1 MTELESNQSLTSSST
16 APLEY
21 ENTRLRSELDSLSS
35 HASWLES
42 QLSSK
47 SQQVAKSKVDHA
59 KQLRHVSVELERT
72 ERERSGLEMD
82 SKQMKANSLVMQ
94 QRLEKA
100 QRQVL
105 EAHKNLAE
113 REQELQLEVQTERRM
128 AELQKETKARM
139 EERYNDVVRDM
150 QSMKQF
156 AKVAEQEH
164 ESHLQ
169 QVRVEIEQEMRS
181 VLDEKE
187 GKFIEAKEF
196 IQKKLDRAVADK
208 LRLEDEFMSRPTI
221 QADTNT
227 TATTT
232 LALPT
237 VQFTNADGEPMTLT
251 TLYEKLSSTEEQLH
265 IEQAERKRVELYL
278 ERTHAEIEAS
288 APKLRQQRKEYE
300 LMRDQLEESDE
311 LRREALGERNLMR
324 SALEERRGEEEESKK
339 LCHELKLE
347 NRDLAMQVQ
356 TLLGRKINQDT
367 DMTEQDDVITFGDVE
382 ELQKQNQRLLKEHHR
397 LSSTLVEME
406 EKLDNNTIALELR
419 TKTTELEELKE
430 DMHTQETIV
439 TDIVQQR
446 DLYRALVTKQ
456 NSQLLLEG
464 GSGGSTI
471 VPVRNQLDKFSE
483 IEAMNID
490 LNNTITKIKA
500 DLSSVTNAKVG
511 LEERLIRLDSHS
523 TNLSDSINK
532 LQADLG
538 EAQATAARNKAEASF
553 SSQKLTQAEETL
565 ELTKRE
571 SVYLTDRVNEMKRL
585 NEGYET
591 RLSETNSLKLQAE
604 ETLRQL
610 EVKLKLAEAKL
621 RSLQASEVRHSSEN
635 ASLRSELARHGAL
648 QDSMQKIEASLSARS
663 NEEKNRL
670 EEENK
675 RLTEVLMSDR
685 SKSSLMIEQMQNK
698 LDEAE
703 KHVTEKGKMVL
714 SLTSESEKAKVAFSN
729 LSATI

>member
-311 LRREALGERNLMR
+311 LRREALRE
-324 SALEERRGEEEESKK
+324 
-339 LCHELKLE
+339 
-347 NRDLAMQVQ
+347 
-356 TLLGRKINQDT
+356 
-367 DMTEQDDVITFGDVE
+367 
-382 ELQKQNQRLLKEHHR
+382 KE
-397 LSSTLVEME
+397 
-406 EKLDNNTIALELR
+406 I
-419 TKTTELEELKE
+419 
-430 DMHTQETIV
+430 
-439 TDIVQQR
+439 
-446 DLYRALVTKQ
+446 
-456 NSQLLLEG
+456 
-464 GSGGSTI
+464 
-471 VPVRNQLDKFSE
+471 
-483 IEAMNID
+483 
-490 LNNTITKIKA
+490 
-500 DLSSVTNAKVG
+500 
-511 LEERLIRLDSHS
+511 
-523 TNLSDSINK
+523 
-532 LQADLG
+532 
-538 EAQATAARNKAEASF
+538 
-553 SSQKLTQAEETL
+553 
-565 ELTKRE
+565 
-571 SVYLTDRVNEMKRL
+571 
-585 NEGYET
+585 
-591 RLSETNSLKLQAE
+591 
-604 ETLRQL
+604 
-610 EVKLKLAEAKL
+610 
-621 RSLQASEVRHSSEN
+621 
-635 ASLRSELARHGAL
+635 
-648 QDSMQKIEASLSARS
+648 
-663 NEEKNRL
+663 
-670 EEENK
+670 
-675 RLTEVLMSDR
+675 
-685 SKSSLMIEQMQNK
+685 
-698 LDEAE
+698 
-703 KHVTEKGKMVL
+703 
-714 SLTSESEKAKVAFSN
+714 
-729 LSATI
+729 